1 MAMEAASGRS
11 LDRFFDRWFY
21 ASTLPSVALRYH
33 AEMKDGARALA
44 LRFDQTGD
52 VFDLPVTVVLTFAD
66 HAPETVTI
74 PITARTVER
83 DIPLS
88 GTLRTVD
95 ISKDDGTLADI
106 VVTRSGR

>member
-1 MAMEAASGRS
+1 MAMETASGRS

-21 ASTLPSVALRYH
+21 ASTLPSIALRYH
-33 AEMKDGARALA
+33 IEMKDGVRALA

-66 HAPETVTI
+66 RAPETVTI
-74 PITARTVER
+74 PITDRTVER
-83 DIPLS
+83 HIPLN

-95 ISKDDGTLADI
+95 VSKDDGTLAD
-106 VVTRSGR
+106 VVITRSGR